1 MIYTCIYKPC
11 LSVFHRCFPNC
22 SFFQLETFL
31 FDASESAYHMIIK
44 KIAELE
50 EKNYAWMDAC
60 LADARCVMRS

>member
-1 MIYTCIYKPC
+1 MSYLYSIG
-11 LSVFHRCFPNC
+11 VFLIVL
-22 SFFQLETFL
+22 FFQLETFL